1 MKITAKELRQIIREE
16 IQRID
21 EDIDDMINVDA
32 VDRFVGPKM
41 RPSIEIPGAGGRK
54 TSRVMEGFLKMVLG
68 DGWKFKKVLSRYK
81 NDESFAQEL
90 HDHMDVRTSQADETF
105 LGDLLAVTEKILL
118 HPKKIVNLTLFLAKQ
133 GLL

>member
-1 MKITAKELRQIIREE
+1 MKITAKELRQIIKEE

-41 RPSIEIPGAGGRK
+41 RPSIEIPGGRK
-54 TSRVMEGFLKMVLG
+54 TSRVMEGFLRTVLG
-68 DGWKFKKVLSRYK
+68 DGWKFKKALSRYK
-81 NDESFAQEL
+81 NDTDFAQEL
-90 HDHMDVRTSQADETF
+90 LDHMDMRTSQADETF
-105 LGDLLAVTEKILL
+105 LGDLLAATEKILL
-118 HPKKIVNLTLFLAKQ
+118 HPKKIVELTMFLARQ